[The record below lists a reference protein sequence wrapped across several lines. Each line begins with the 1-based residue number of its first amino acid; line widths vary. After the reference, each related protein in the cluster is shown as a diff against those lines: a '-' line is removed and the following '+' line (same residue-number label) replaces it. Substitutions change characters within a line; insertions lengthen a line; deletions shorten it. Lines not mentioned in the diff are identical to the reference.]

1 MLNSRTKL
9 LALGMTALTSLVGC
23 QNALHDDNLKLH
35 AQNRELQER
44 VDALTGELGTRPD
57 ASQVQGLQADIAS
70 RDAKIA
76 ELQTQLKTPVAGEAP
91 APGIEGIETSFNKA
105 NGELTV
111 RVPGDVL
118 FDSGVATLKS
128 TAKGTLDKIAAAL
141 KKDYDGKPLRV
152 EGHTDSDP
160 LVKTKAQ
167 WTDNRNLSMARAL
180 AVTRYL
186 EGKGV
191 DAKLIETGGFGQYHP
206 VGNEKSK
213 NRRVEIVVVTK

>member
-1 MLNSRTKL
+1 VLNSRMKL
-9 LALGMTALTSLVGC
+9 LALGLTAMTTLVGC

-44 VDALTGELGTRPD
+44 VDALTGELGNRPD
-57 ASQVQGLQADIAS
+57 ASQVAGLQAEIAN
-70 RDAKIA
+70 RDAKIQ
-76 ELQTQLKTPVAGEAP
+76 ELQTQLKTPTPGEAP
-91 APGIEGIETSFNKA
+91 APGIEGIETSYDPKT
-105 NGELTV
+105 GEMTV

-118 FDSGVATLKS
+118 FSSGVATLKPE
-128 TAKGTLDKIAAAL
+128 ARGTLDKIANAL
-141 KKDYDGKPLRV
+141 KRDYSGKRVRV
-152 EGHTDSDP
+152 EGHTDADP

-191 DAKLIETGGFGQYHP
+191 DPKLVATAGFGQYHP
-206 VGNEKSK
+206 VGNDKSK